1 MGPSMTQR
9 FDSYFV
15 RIKFSILA
23 SDGTWP
29 GASFDSQYLL
39 ARALPHFKTLC
50 SCSSVQVS
58 RSTDLTLLI
67 CVPMPR
73 CMPEHRMH
81 MKTPR
86 FQLAHRGSAAV
97 SVGARHN

>member
-15 RIKFSILA
+15 RMKFSIFA
-23 SDGTWP
+23 SEGTWP
-29 GASFDSQYLL
+29 GASFASQYLFAL
-39 ARALPHFKTLC
+39 ALPHFSTLC

-58 RSTDLTLLI
+58 RSTDLTFEM

-73 CMPEHRMH
+73 WIPEQRMH

-86 FQLAHRGSAAV
+86 FQLAHRGSEVWSVAV
-97 SVGARHN
+97 

>member
-15 RIKFSILA
+15 RMKFSIFA
-23 SDGTWP
+23 SEGTCP
-29 GASFDSQYLL
+29 GASFASQYLFAL
-39 ARALPHFKTLC
+39 ALPHFSTLC

-58 RSTDLTLLI
+58 RSTDLTLEM
-67 CVPMPR
+67 CVPIPR
-73 CMPEHRMH
+73 WIPEHRMH

-86 FQLAHRGSAAV
+86 FQLAHRGSTWLL
-97 SVGARHN
+97 VGV